1 MKFLVLGVVL
11 ALVMFWLLRPKPR
24 RTNPP
29 RPPAA
34 VGSSEPMLQCAEC
47 GTHFPASEAVAA
59 PTGLVFCSQE
69 HRLRH
74 APR

>member
-11 ALVMFWLLRPKPR
+11 ALVMFWLLRPKPQR
-24 RTNPP
+24 PSQP
-29 RPPAA
+29 RPPAGA
-34 VGSSEPMLQCAEC
+34 SEPMLQCAEC